1 MIKNIKIKNIQSH
14 KDSELTLCNGI
25 NAIVGSSNNGK
36 SAILR
41 ALNWAIKN
49 RPLGTDILLS
59 HWAINE
65 KGNQKDEMFI
75 QITDDV
81 GNTLTR
87 RRTKEDNQYI
97 INGKELNVVKTDVP
111 DEVNKFFRLS
121 DTNIQCQQDSPFL
134 LSLSSGEVAR
144 YFNKTVK
151 LDMIDRILA
160 EAESRKRK
168 IKSEKDILEEDIKT
182 LEEKLKNYEWTKGV
196 DILISKY
203 KRVQDRNSQVV
214 DLCNSIQED
223 IDMLKKQKIFNM
235 KDQTLFVNKI
245 ISSIDK
251 EKDIDIE
258 ITYLENNINRFNK
271 QKIYSLDKQKSLI
284 DEINK
289 TESELS
295 YNKESINFTLSGLS
309 KIKEAKTY
317 NFTKQKSII
326 EEISQL
332 ITGTRLKY
340 DSINLQE
347 DIEEIINCN
356 KDIQDCNSEIDE
368 LWQELPDI
376 CPVCGKPLDI
386 NKKC

>member
-25 NAIVGSSNNGK
+25 NAIIGSSNNGK

-65 KGNQKDEMFI
+65 KGNQNDEMFI

-168 IKSEKDILEEDIKT
+168 IRSEKDILEEDIKI

-223 IDMLKKQKIFNM
+223 IDILKKQKIFN
-235 KDQTLFVNKI
+235 
-245 ISSIDK
+245 
-251 EKDIDIE
+251 IE
-258 ITYLENNINRFNK
+258 K
-271 QKIYSLDKQKSLI
+271 QKTLI
-284 DEINK
+284 EEINK

-295 YNKESINFTLSGLS
+295 YNKESINFTLSSLS

-356 KDIQDCNSEIDE
+356 KDIQDCNTEIDE
-368 LWQELPDI
+368 LWQELPNI